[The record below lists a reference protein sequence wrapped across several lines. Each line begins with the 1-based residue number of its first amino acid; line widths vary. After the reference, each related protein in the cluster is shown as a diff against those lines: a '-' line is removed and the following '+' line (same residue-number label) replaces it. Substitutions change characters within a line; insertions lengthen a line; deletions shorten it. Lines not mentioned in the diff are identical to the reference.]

1 MPARSRRSCTW
12 CRCSCSL
19 ITLRSRAAPTSTS
32 RGTSRSPSLS
42 SKAMLKT
49 TPFHER
55 TSALCVSHAWRR
67 WAGHVVASSYELT
80 HEREYHVIRVAAGL
94 LDVSPLYKYLI
105 RGRDAGGLLDLVV
118 TRNVMKAA
126 VGQVLYTPWC
136 DHAGKVIDDGTVAR
150 LDETTFRMTSAEPNV
165 RWLQDNAAGLE
176 VEIADISDRI
186 AALSLQGPMAGAILQ
201 SLGAPPLK
209 YFRIAPATLRGI
221 AVTVS
226 RTGYTGDLGFEVWAD
241 AANALPL
248 WDAVMEAGRPYGI
261 MPAGLLALDMARI
274 EAGLMLI
281 DVDYVPANKAL
292 IPSQLSSPYELDLAW
307 TVNLDKERF
316 IGRDALA
323 REKAAGPA
331 WQFVGIELEWNS
343 LERLYADAG
352 LATRLPNAAWRM
364 SVPLYAEREQVGY
377 CTSGAW
383 SPLLKKY
390 IALAH
395 VPTRWA
401 APGTA
406 LEMEMTV
413 EHRRK
418 RTAARVVKKPFFD
431 PPRKRA

>member
-1 MPARSRRSCTW
+1 M
-12 CRCSCSL
+12 
-19 ITLRSRAAPTSTS
+19 TL
-32 RGTSRSPSLS
+32 
-42 SKAMLKT
+42 KK

-67 WAGHVVASSYELT
+67 WAGYVVASSYELT
-80 HEREYHVIRVAAGL
+80 HEREYHVIRAAAAL
-94 LDVSPLYKYLI
+94 FDVSPLYKYLV
-105 RGRDAGGLLDLVV
+105 RGRDAARLLDLIV
-118 TRNVMKAA
+118 TRNVAKAA

-150 LDETTFRMTSAEPNV
+150 LDETTFRVTSAEPNL
-165 RWLQDNAAGLE
+165 RWLHDNAAEFE
-176 VEIADISDRI
+176 VDIADVSDSV
-186 AALSLQGPMAGAILQ
+186 AALSLQGPMAWAILE
-201 SLGAPPLK
+201 SLGAAALK
-209 YFRIAPATLRGI
+209 YFRLAPAMLAGI
-221 AVTVS
+221 PASVS
-226 RTGYTGDLGFEVWAD
+226 RTGYTGDLGFEIWVD
-241 AANALPL
+241 AANALPV
-248 WDAVMEAGRPYGI
+248 WDTMMEAGRSYGI

-281 DVDYVPANKAL
+281 DVDYVPAKKAL

-307 TVNLDKERF
+307 TVNLEKERF

-331 WQFVGIELEWNS
+331 WHFVGIELEWNS
-343 LERLYADAG
+343 LERLYSEVG

-364 SVPLYAEREQVGY
+364 SVPLYADGAQAGY
-377 CTSGAW
+377 ATSGGW

-395 VPTRWA
+395 VPSRWA
-401 APGTA
+401 TPGTA